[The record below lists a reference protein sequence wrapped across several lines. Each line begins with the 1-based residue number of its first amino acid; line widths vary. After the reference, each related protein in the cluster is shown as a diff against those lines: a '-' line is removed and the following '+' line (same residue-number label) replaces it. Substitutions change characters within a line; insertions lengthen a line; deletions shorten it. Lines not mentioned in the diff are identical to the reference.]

1 LEQSLLDIKRGIAMK
16 KKTIKESSTK
26 KEVLDSLK
34 NTKPAGEHKKEVNS
48 YLTGD
53 NGDIVSMMEAEWPE
67 MTTEFKRL
75 QRQQYELFLRKQH
88 DYGPGNISVGTMLQ
102 TEEETHL
109 ALTGLWFRMNDK
121 IQRLKNML
129 MSKRESAVDEPMEDA
144 YLDVSNYGIM
154 ATIVKNGK
162 WGK

>member
-1 LEQSLLDIKRGIAMK
+1 M
-16 KKTIKESSTK
+16 TTVIKESKTK
-26 KEVLDSLK
+26 QKYTNHYANK
-34 NTKPAGEHKKEVNS
+34 TKVES
-48 YLTGD
+48 D
-53 NGDIVSMMEAEWPE
+53 NHPVVEQMEKEWPE
-67 MTTEFKRL
+67 MTKEFKRL
-75 QRQQYELFLRKQH
+75 QREQYELFLKKQH

-102 TEEETHL
+102 TQDEVHL

-121 IQRLKNML
+121 IQRLKTML
-129 MSKRESAVDEPMEDA
+129 LSRRESAVDEPMEDA

>member
-1 LEQSLLDIKRGIAMK
+1 MN
-16 KKTIKESSTK
+16 IKET
-26 KEVLDSLK
+26 EVK
-34 NTKPAGEHKKEVNS
+34 
-48 YLTGD
+48 
-53 NGDIVSMMEAEWPE
+53 DIHPVVAQMEKEWPV
-67 MTTEFKRL
+67 MTKEFKRL
-75 QRQQYELFLRKQH
+75 QRQQYELFLKKQH

-102 TEEETHL
+102 TEDEVHL
-109 ALTGLWFRMNDK
+109 SLTGLWFRMNDK

-129 MSKRESAVDEPMEDA
+129 MSKRDSAVDEPLEDA

>member
-1 LEQSLLDIKRGIAMK
+1 MLKAIKETSKKVSYTKQIKRAK
-16 KKTIKESSTK
+16 KMVK
-26 KEVLDSLK
+26 K
-34 NTKPAGEHKKEVNS
+34 N
-48 YLTGD
+48 
-53 NGDIVSMMEAEWPE
+53 DIVEHMEEDWPE

-75 QRQQYELFLRKQH
+75 QQVQYELFLCKQH
-88 DYGPGNISVGTMLQ
+88 DYGPGNIAVGTQLQ
-102 TEEETHL
+102 TQDEIHL
-109 ALTGLWFRMNDK
+109 SLTGLWFRMNDK

-129 MSKRESAVDEPMEDA
+129 LSGRESAVDEPLEDA

>member
-1 LEQSLLDIKRGIAMK
+1 MKAIKD
-16 KKTIKESSTK
+16 TPTSSPDVVTQ
-26 KEVLDSLK
+26 
-34 NTKPAGEHKKEVNS
+34 
-48 YLTGD
+48 
-53 NGDIVSMMEAEWPE
+53 MEKEWPE
-67 MTTEFKRL
+67 MTKEFRRL
-75 QRQQYELFLRKQH
+75 QREQYELFLKKQH

-102 TEEETHL
+102 TTDEVHL

-144 YLDVSNYGIM
+144 YLDVSNYGVM